1 MCDNDMVFT
10 DEWVKTSVIISAADA
25 RPFLVKALGARNA
38 KYAGPSTDDDCFK
51 LTLEVYK
58 GNRHKPVYTQWFRIA
73 FWDEI
78 CGEMNEVMFYVTPK
92 LLKRFKELYKAQ
104 KEV

>member
-1 MCDNDMVFT
+1 MCDMVFN
-10 DEWVKTSVIISAADA
+10 DEWVKTSVIISAEDA
-25 RPFLVKALGARNA
+25 RPFIVKALGARNA
-38 KYAGPSTDDDCFK
+38 KYAGPATDDDRFK

-58 GNRHKPVYTQWFRIA
+58 GNRRKPVYTQWFRIA

-78 CGEMNEVMFYVTPK
+78 YGEMNEVMFYVTPK
-92 LLKRFKELYKAQ
+92 LLKRFKELCRAQ

>member
-10 DEWVKTSVIISAADA
+10 DEWVKTSVIISAVDA

-38 KYAGPSTDDDCFK
+38 KYAGPATDDDCFK

-58 GNRHKPVYTQWFRIA
+58 DKRYKSIYKQWFRIA
-73 FWDEI
+73 FWDGI
-78 CGEMNEVMFYVTPK
+78 RGEMNEVMFYVTPK

>member
-10 DEWVKTSVIISAADA
+10 DEWVKTSVIISAVDA

-38 KYAGPSTDDDCFK
+38 TSAGPSTDDVCFK

-58 GNRHKPVYTQWFRIA
+58 GKRHKSIYTQWFRIA
-73 FWDEI
+73 FWDGI
-78 CGEMNEVMFYVTPK
+78 DGEMNEAMFYVTPK

>member
-1 MCDNDMVFT
+1 MCDNDMVFI
-10 DEWVKTSVIISAADA
+10 DEWVKTSVIISADDA
-25 RPFLVKALGARNA
+25 RPFLVKALGAKNA
-38 KYAGPSTDDDCFK
+38 KYAGPATDDDCFK

-58 GNRHKPVYTQWFRIA
+58 GKRHKQIYKQWFRIA

-78 CGEMNEVMFYVTPK
+78 RGEMNEVMFYVTPK